1 MDIKEYLRENGVKF
15 RIATH
20 LPQYTAQEVAAANH
34 VPGRMLAKV
43 VIVRVGPRSVMT
55 VAPASRMV
63 DVGKLKQLLGTE
75 DVRLAEE
82 HEMRQLFPDC
92 ELGAE
97 PPFGNLYHLE
107 TVIDRQLTLQDEIV
121 FQSGSHR
128 ETLRISYA
136 DYERL
141 AQPRVAEFTLPA
153 KAHVT

>member
-1 MDIKEYLRENGVKF
+1 MDIKEYLRENDVKF

-43 VIVRVGPRSVMT
+43 VIVRVGPRFVMT
-55 VAPASRMV
+55 VTPAPRVV
-63 DVGKLKQLLGTE
+63 DVDKLKQLFGTE

-82 HEMRQLFPDC
+82 HEMPQLFPDC

-97 PPFGNLYHLE
+97 PPFGNLYDME
-107 TVIDRQLTLQDEIV
+107 TLIDRQLTLQDEIV
-121 FQSGSHR
+121 FQSGTHR

-153 KAHVT
+153 EAHVT